1 MGFFV
6 KGEKFGGEVKGINVG
21 GSVDGNSPCV
31 ELNVVGG
38 GVGGKV
44 DKSKRKLKL
53 ELGIE
58 VEAEEV
64 ICSVSHVI
72 AFAL

>member
-38 GVGGKV
+38 GVGYG
-44 DKSKRKLKL
+44 
-53 ELGIE
+53 
-58 VEAEEV
+58 
-64 ICSVSHVI
+64 
-72 AFAL
+72 